1 MVCVKNWFLGA
12 IKMSDNIEKEK
23 RKVELDDLGRLVD
36 RYAQSRSLPLLILIP
51 MIVFNVLLL
60 VGTLELRLRYC
71 PLMGKKG
78 WLTIYILVILWVL
91 FSSTWLP
98 FKLLKRYA
106 GSFYKK
112 EGDIELQREKV
123 PVWAW
128 IVYGVTFVG
137 PAFLNEFNI
146 MPVRWALTTSLA
158 SFGIFILYLGKK
170 YKETPL
176 GLVYGLLCLIAAAA
190 TAAGVPPIFAGRH
203 SYFVSLMT
211 YIIGAGLI
219 TTVVVHIYNR
229 LILRKIREMRPFSE
243 QEPNKSDS

>member
-1 MVCVKNWFLGA
+1 
-12 IKMSDNIEKEK
+12 MSNDIEKEK
-23 RKVELDDLGRLVD
+23 KKVELENLGRLVD

-51 MIVFNVLLL
+51 MMVFNVLLL
-60 VGTLELRLRYC
+60 VGMLELRLRYC
-71 PLMGKKG
+71 ALMGKKG

-98 FKLLKRYA
+98 FKLLKRY
-106 GSFYKK
+106 GGNFYKK

-123 PVWAW
+123 PVLAW

-137 PAFLNEFNI
+137 PAFLNVFNI

-158 SFGIFILYLGKK
+158 SFGVFILYLGKK

-176 GLVYGLLCLIAAAA
+176 GLVYGLLCLIQATA
-190 TAAGVPPIFAGRH
+190 TAAGLPPLFVGRH
-203 SYFVSLMT
+203 SYFASLMT

-229 LILRKIREMRPFSE
+229 IILRKIKETRPFGG
-243 QEPNKSDS
+243 QEANKSDT